1 MGKST
6 INGPFSIAMLV
17 YQRVIIPTDELHHFS
32 EGWLNHQPDEI
43 DRKEMK
49 GRTESVASY
58 GRFDPFADYQPLD
71 SVSLEVPGKPPKN
84 HLV

>member
-1 MGKST
+1 LG
-6 INGPFSIAMLV
+6 
-17 YQRVIIPTDELHHFS
+17 IIVPTDFHIFQR
-32 EGWLNHQPDEI
+32 GRLNHQPDEI